1 VASCREALAQL
12 ERVQV
17 LAWWLEGAREGEVR
31 PFTGGRPLQSATAGP
46 HESPLTG
53 EQLDARGQIADPP
66 EQRLRV
72 PGGMPIEWAPA
83 AGPPAQ
89 EAPALVEHL
98 RETQPRR
105 ARR

>member
-1 VASCREALAQL
+1 VS
-12 ERVQV
+12 
-17 LAWWLEGAREGEVR
+17 
-31 PFTGGRPLQSATAGP
+31 GG
-46 HESPLTG
+46 
-53 EQLDARGQIADPP
+53 
-66 EQRLRV
+66 V
-72 PGGMPIEWAPA
+72 PIEWAPA